1 MAEPGHIAGFG
12 NKKIQVSLLRHIP
25 GLSAKALWRV
35 KEKLTANSKKLLIS
49 FLPPL
54 SVHFEFVMKERTVF
68 KA

>member
-25 GLSAKALWRV
+25 GLKAKALRRV

-49 FLPPL
+49 FLPPPF
-54 SVHFEFVMKERTVF
+54 SAF
-68 KA
+68 